1 MGARTETTTI
11 DPQARRNARIY
22 LTGLGTS
29 LIGNSMLSL
38 VAGIWVKSLTGS
50 NSAAAIV
57 SVCAYAP
64 SVLGPISGV
73 VADRF
78 RRRPMLV
85 VLNLA
90 SSVAVLPLLFVHSGR
105 EVWLVDA
112 VMVAYGISLDLNTPA
127 ESALFA
133 AMLPTD
139 VRRTVNGVR
148 LAIQEGGK
156 LISPLLG
163 AGLFVL
169 LGGGVVA
176 AIDAATFVVA
186 AIALTRLRIT
196 EPPPQP
202 RERHWRAELTA
213 GFAHIRQDPLMRAV
227 VIAGALA
234 MAISGVETPA
244 VYGLIDAL
252 HRSPSFLGPLTSLL
266 GAGSIAASLTSA
278 PLIRRIGERRLAIL
292 GLLNGVLGAVLRAFG
307 TTPTAL
313 ASALVFG
320 FALPWT
326 FVAVI
331 NLTQRATPN
340 ALQGRVSAAVTLALF
355 APQPL
360 VQGAGAILIA
370 HTTYRTIYLAAAAA
384 TFATAAWLTLRPTRQ
399 HEAAR
404 CD

>member
-1 MGARTETTTI
+1 MGARTDTTTI
-11 DPQARRNARIY
+11 DPQARRNAWIY

-64 SVLGPISGV
+64 SVLGPVSGV

-78 RRRPMLV
+78 RRRPMLIV
-85 VLNLA
+85 VNLA
-90 SSVAVLPLLFVHSGR
+90 SAAVVLPLLFVHSAHQ
-105 EVWLVDA
+105 VWLVDA
-112 VMVAYGISLDLNTPA
+112 VMVGYGISLDLNTPA
-127 ESALFA
+127 ETALFA
-133 AMLPTD
+133 AMLPVD

-148 LAIQEGGK
+148 LALQEGGK
-156 LISPLLG
+156 LVAPLLG

-176 AIDAATFVVA
+176 AIDAATFVIA
-186 AIALTRLRIT
+186 ALALTRLRIT
-196 EPPPQP
+196 EPPPAP
-202 RERHWRAELTA
+202 RERHWRAELSA
-213 GFAHIRQDPLMRAV
+213 GFTHIRQDPLMRAV

-266 GAGSIAASLTSA
+266 GAGSIVASLTSG
-278 PLIRRIGERRLAIL
+278 PLIRRIGERPLAII
-292 GLLNGVLGAVLRAFG
+292 GLCNGALGAVLRAFG
-307 TTPTAL
+307 TTPTAI

-331 NLTQRATPN
+331 NLTQRATPDH
-340 ALQGRVSAAVTLALF
+340 LQGRVSAAITLALF
-355 APQPL
+355 APQPV
-360 VQGAGAILIA
+360 VQGVGAILIG
-370 HTTYRTIYLAAAAA
+370 HTSYRAIYVGAAAA
-384 TFATAAWLTLRPTRQ
+384 TFATAVWLVFRPTRS
-399 HEAAR
+399 AAR
-404 CD
+404 SG